1 MISVKHLIKCYGE
14 FTAVDD
20 LSFEIDE
27 GHVYGFLGPNGAGKS
42 TTMNIITGCLS
53 ATSGQVTIDGHDI
66 FEEPKEAKRA
76 IGYLPEIPPLY
87 TNETPEEYL
96 KFVAEAKGLKGKE
109 MDCQIEGVISQT
121 RIQNV
126 RKRLISKLSK
136 GYRQRVGIAQALL
149 GNPKVIILDEPTVGL
164 DPIQIIE
171 IRDLIK
177 QLGKNHTV
185 ILSSH
190 ILSEVQAICEKVLII
205 SGGKLIAFDDPEHL
219 EKSLAGSNEILF
231 TTEATREEVEEVKS
245 LLGEITEVSY
255 RETQDGLLSVT
266 TNEVPDDADFVLINA
281 PSSDI
286 SEEEKNMLE
295 NYFDNGGKLLVMAG
309 PVESG
314 DLPNLYSLLSDYGV
328 KSDNGVVVD
337 TDHDHYA
344 FQAPY
349 ILMPT
354 IESSDITD
362 PLLDESYY
370 AIVPIARG
378 LEVGNTDKD
387 VNVTSLLTTSDEAY
401 SKVAGYNLTTYDKE
415 DGDTD
420 GPFALGVD
428 ITQDENDGQMI
439 WYASSY
445 LVDDTYNSY
454 SSGANLDLVM
464 NSISSLVG
472 QRDAVSIRSKSL
484 QYNYLTISDSTSSIL
499 KLVMIG
505 VFPIVYLAV
514 GIAIVVKRRRANEAN

>member
-1 MISVKHLIKCYGE
+1 MKNK
-14 FTAVDD
+14 TA
-20 LSFEIDE
+20 
-27 GHVYGFLGPNGAGKS
+27 
-42 TTMNIITGCLS
+42 
-53 ATSGQVTIDGHDI
+53 
-66 FEEPKEAKRA
+66 
-76 IGYLPEIPPLY
+76 
-87 TNETPEEYL
+87 
-96 KFVAEAKGLKGKE
+96 LKGGTYS
-109 MDCQIEGVISQT
+109 IVLTTIVLA
-121 RIQNV
+121 ILVVVN
-126 RKRLISKLSK
+126 IF
-136 GYRQRVGIAQALL
+136 AQALPSSVTQYDISSTKL
-149 GNPKVIILDEPTVGL
+149 YSITSNTKVVVNALEEDVTIYWVVQNGKEDDVIEKLLDKYDTLSDHIKIKKKNPDIYPTFTQKYTSDEVANNSLIVECGDRNRYIAYSDIYVTSGSTYSGYSGTTSFDGEGAITSAIDYVVNSEQPKMYILNGHGEAELSTTFSNQL
-164 DPIQIIE
+164 TKENIE
-171 IRDLIK
+171 
-177 QLGKNHTV
+177 
-185 ILSSH
+185 
-190 ILSEVQAICEKVLII
+190 
-205 SGGKLIAFDDPEHL
+205 
-219 EKSLAGSNEILF
+219 
-231 TTEATREEVEEVKS
+231 TEEFS
-245 LLGEITEVSY
+245 LL
-255 RETQDGLLSVT
+255 T

-295 NYFDNGGKLLVMAG
+295 DYFNNGGKLLVMAG

-349 ILMPT
+349 VLMPT

-387 VNVTSLLTTSDEAY
+387 VNVTSLLTTSD
-401 SKVAGYNLTTYDKE
+401 
-415 DGDTD
+415 
-420 GPFALGVD
+420 
-428 ITQDENDGQMI
+428 DGQII

>member
-1 MISVKHLIKCYGE
+1 MKLKEKMKNNNHKKFDKKKLIGTISKKHIKNGSYTMVMSVIFIAVVVVLNMIVNAIPSKYSEIDISSQKLYSIGDDTKAMLKDLDKDVTIYQIAQSGSEDENITNLLKKYEDESKHIKVEQKDPVVNPKFVTEY
-14 FTAVDD
+14 TSDD
-20 LSFEIDE
+20 LSANSLIVVCGDRNKVID
-27 GHVYGFLGPNGAGKS
+27 YN
-42 TTMNIITGCLS
+42 NIYES
-53 ATSGQVTIDGHDI
+53 TIDYQTYSSQTTGFDGEGQI
-66 FEEPKEAKRA
+66 TSA
-76 IGYLPEIPPLY
+76 IGYVTSEDLPILY
-87 TNETPEEYL
+87 TLEGHGE
-96 KFVAEAKGLKGKE
+96 KE
-109 MDCQIEGVISQT
+109 MDSTIKEDIEKANMD
-121 RIQNV
+121 IQSLN
-126 RKRLISKLSK
+126 
-136 GYRQRVGIAQALL
+136 LL
-149 GNPKVIILDEPTVGL
+149 TE
-164 DPIQIIE
+164 
-171 IRDLIK
+171 
-177 QLGKNHTV
+177 
-185 ILSSH
+185 
-190 ILSEVQAICEKVLII
+190 
-205 SGGKLIAFDDPEHL
+205 
-219 EKSLAGSNEILF
+219 GS
-231 TTEATREEVEEVKS
+231 
-245 LLGEITEVSY
+245 
-255 RETQDGLLSVT
+255 
-266 TNEVPDDADFVLINA
+266 VPDDADCLMIVS
-281 PSSDI
+281 PTSDI

-295 NYFDNGGKLLVMAG
+295 DYFNNGGKLLVMAG

>member
-1 MISVKHLIKCYGE
+1 MKFSEKFKKNKGEAAVPETAQDSGKKKHKPDPKKLVGTISKKHIKNGSYSMAMAAVFIVIVVVINMIVGAIPSKYSQLDVSSSKLYTIGDETKKVLKALDKDVTIYQIAASGSEDDTISNLLSRYKDESKHIKVEVKDPVVNPKFASEY
-14 FTAVDD
+14 TTDD
-20 LSFEIDE
+20 LASNSLIVVCGDRNKVINYNDMYSSSVDYNTWQQTTTGFDGE
-27 GHVYGFLGPNGAGKS
+27 GQ
-42 TTMNIITGCLS
+42 ITS
-53 ATSGQVTIDGHDI
+53 
-66 FEEPKEAKRA
+66 A
-76 IGYLPEIPPLY
+76 IGYVTSEDLPIMY
-87 TNETPEEYL
+87 TLSGHGEKDLDSSFKEDIQKANIDIKELNLLTE
-96 KFVAEAKGLKGKE
+96 GK
-109 MDCQIEGVISQT
+109 
-121 RIQNV
+121 
-126 RKRLISKLSK
+126 
-136 GYRQRVGIAQALL
+136 
-149 GNPKVIILDEPTVGL
+149 
-164 DPIQIIE
+164 
-171 IRDLIK
+171 
-177 QLGKNHTV
+177 
-185 ILSSH
+185 
-190 ILSEVQAICEKVLII
+190 
-205 SGGKLIAFDDPEHL
+205 
-219 EKSLAGSNEILF
+219 
-231 TTEATREEVEEVKS
+231 
-245 LLGEITEVSY
+245 
-255 RETQDGLLSVT
+255 
-266 TNEVPDDADFVLINA
+266 VPDDADCLMIVS
-281 PSSDI
+281 PTSDI

-328 KSDNGVVVD
+328 KSDNGVVVN

-401 SKVAGYNLTTYDKE
+401 SKAAGYNLTTYDKE